1 MSFAYP
7 RPGYWNPNGVP
18 PGQWSAGSRARAVHP
33 SDDFMDTVLLG
44 LRRGGPAVGFGS
56 GDPMHHPMSEGPD
69 DLEPFFALV
78 DYPYYVVTVRAPDAD
93 MSGCLAGFVTQCSIH
108 PPNFLV
114 CISKVNHSFPVAE
127 RSSGMGLHLLGA
139 DQADMARLF
148 GEETGD
154 VVDKFA
160 AVDWRLG
167 STGAP
172 LLVDTAVSMEGRIL
186 GHFSV
191 GDHEGFLV
199 RAVRAVEGDRDGL
212 LTYRGAPHFQPGH
225 PA

>member
-1 MSFAYP
+1 MAFSVA
-7 RPGYWNPNGVP
+7 
-18 PGQWSAGSRARAVHP
+18 GQVIDSSE
-33 SDDFMDTVLLG
+33 DLG
-44 LRRGGPAVGFGS
+44 A
-56 GDPMHHPMSEGPD
+56 
-69 DLEPFFALV
+69 FFDLV

-93 MSGCLAGFVTQCSIH
+93 MSGCLAGFVTQCSID

-114 CISKVNHSFPVAE
+114 CISKVNHTLTVAE
-127 RSSGMGLHLLGA
+127 SSPGMGLHLLGD
-139 DQADMARLF
+139 DQSELARLF

-160 AVDWRLG
+160 SVDWRLG

-172 LLVDTAVSMEGRIL
+172 LLVDSAVSMEGQVL

-191 GDHEGFLV
+191 GDHEAFLV
-199 RAVRAVEGDRDGL
+199 RAVRAVAGEHHGL
-212 LTYRGAPHFQPGH
+212 LTYRSAPHFEPGH